1 MYTIS
6 GHNESEMDTPTNK
19 DRIRVGVRE
28 LRDNLSGYLRQ
39 ARQGASILVM
49 SHDEIVAEIVPPSRI
64 DRPRRHVGALKGRI
78 KMAPDFDILP
88 DDILAAIE
96 E

>member
-1 MYTIS
+1 
-6 GHNESEMDTPTNK
+6 MDDPTGK
-19 DRIRVGVRE
+19 QQLRVGVRE

-49 SHDEIVAEIVPPSRI
+49 SHDEIVAEIGPPSRPN
-64 DRPRRHVGALKGRI
+64 RPRRQAGALAGKIR
-78 KMAPDFDILP
+78 MAPDFDTWP
-88 DDILAAIE
+88 DEILASFE

>member
-1 MYTIS
+1 
-6 GHNESEMDTPTNK
+6 MDAPGDK

-49 SHDEIVAEIVPPSRI
+49 SHDEVMAEIVPPSRA
-64 DRPRRHVGALKGRI
+64 DRPRRQAGALRGRI
-78 KMAPDFDILP
+78 WMAPDFDTWP
-88 DDILAAIE
+88 EDIQATFE